1 MVHVDLFDM
10 VTHHTFNLKNQMPLT
25 KREIDALLKDLLK
38 YKDELKWTEADIE
51 RIKKAGKKED
61 VEWLEKRK
69 AEAQKR
75 RDVIEKVIVSRFPQ
89 KFGGKRAEKREKEVV
104 PKEVVVPKEEPA
116 IIEVPKSVLER
127 INSGIEAQ
135 TAYFSSYE
143 GIAKEQLEAF
153 KTIRDIEEED
163 KALRENVSEITY
175 PAGGGEK
182 VIPVGMTV
190 LDLWT
195 GDVSL
200 GDGSEDKLSDS
211 LIALNGLYVRSL
223 YIDCNKKF
231 TVQLDGKSTHTIAA
245 DDFFSRKGIQCQR
258 VFIDVDEST
267 KLKFWAST
275 NPDATI
281 EEMRNV
287 VVTGVETPLASRQ
300 AYWYYRVSSDLPA
313 DSIGTLTISAIA
325 TNTRF
330 VLNSLIISCEK
341 SCIQIL
347 GFTIVVPDKTV
358 YWRERRYDS
367 QGEFN
372 FKDTILNTGEY
383 LQLRFYNDT
392 NETLTFH
399 LEVLGL
405 VETI

>member
-1 MVHVDLFDM
+1 
-10 VTHHTFNLKNQMPLT
+10 MPLS
-25 KREIDALLKDLLK
+25 KREIDSLLKDLLK

-75 RDVIEKVIVSRFPQ
+75 RDAIEKVIVSRFPQ

-127 INSGIEAQ
+127 INTGIEAQ

-143 GIAKEQLEAF
+143 EIAKEQLEAF

-182 VIPVGMTV
+182 VISVGMTV

-258 VFIDVDEST
+258 VFINVEEAT
-267 KLKFWAST
+267 KLKFWSST

-287 VVTGVETPLASRQ
+287 IVTGVETPLASRQ
-300 AYWYYRVSSDLPA
+300 AYWYYRVEPQTPPGTEGIAA
-313 DSIGTLTISAIA
+313 DTICTLTISEIA
-325 TNTRF
+325 ANKRF
-330 VLNSLIISCEK
+330 LLDSIVISCQK

-347 GFTIVVPDKTV
+347 EFAIVVPGKPV

-367 QGEFN
+367 QAEFE
-372 FKDTILNTGEY
+372 FEDTVMNAGEY
-383 LQLRFYNDT
+383 LRIRVYNDT
-392 NETLTFH
+392 NERLLFH
-399 LEVLGL
+399 LEILGL
-405 VETI
+405 EETI

>member
-1 MVHVDLFDM
+1 
-10 VTHHTFNLKNQMPLT
+10 MPLT
-25 KREIDALLKDLLK
+25 EKDGRKLIGDLAK
-38 YKDELKWTEADIE
+38 YLEEEKWSRHNVSELE
-51 RIKKAGKKED
+51 KAGKITKED
-61 VEWLEKRK
+61 ADFLRKKQSQANRKRDK
-69 AEAQKR
+69 
-75 RDVIEKVIVSRFPQ
+75 IEQEIAKTIVARFPAR
-89 KFGGKRAEKREKEVV
+89 FGKPRAERKEAEII
-104 PKEVVVPKEEPA
+104 PKEVIVPKEEPE
-116 IIEVPKSVLER
+116 ILEIKKGILER
-127 INSGIEAQ
+127 INDTLALQ
-135 TAYFSSYE
+135 ADYFHAFE
-143 GIAKEQLEAF
+143 GIAKEQLDSFNIVKEIA
-153 KTIRDIEEED
+153 EEE
-163 KALRENVSEITY
+163 KAVKENYSEITY
-175 PAGGGEK
+175 PAAGGEK
-182 VIPVGMTV
+182 TTSAGMTV

-195 GDVSL
+195 GDVTL
-200 GDGSEDKLSDS
+200 GDGTEDHLSDS
-211 LIALNGLYVRSL
+211 LMAVGQLYARSI
-223 YIDCNKKF
+223 YVDCNKKF
-231 TVQLDGKSTHTIAA
+231 SVQLDGKSKHTIAA

-258 VFIDVDEST
+258 VFIDVDEAT

-330 VLNSLIISCEK
+330 MLNSLIISCEK

-347 GFTIVVPDKTV
+347 GFTIVVPGKTV

-367 QGEFN
+367 QGD
-372 FKDTILNTGEY
+372 FKFEDTILNAGE
-383 LQLRFYNDT
+383 QLKFRMYNDT
-392 NETLTFH
+392 NEALTIH